1 MRVKYLLLGL
11 MALVLLSCEKMEN
24 IDIDGGTKPIVFN
37 VSVLDANG
45 VDLLNPE
52 NSNSIPYGGI
62 RALYK
67 GIEYQCQNDLSMF
80 HTKVC
85 SVDFFGLNVF
95 KYPDREMYRLQFGQF
110 DGTKSYSNEEVIIS
124 WGDGTY
130 DKIKFNRKYKS
141 KRNGES
147 ETSQEWFLNET
158 KVSGGLIKVVK

>member
-11 MALVLLSCEKMEN
+11 MAFVLLSCEKMEN
-24 IDIDGGTKPIVFN
+24 NDIDGGTKPIVFN
-37 VSVLDANG
+37 LNVLDANG

-52 NSNSIPYGGI
+52 NSNSIPYSGI

-67 GIEYQCQNDLSMF
+67 GAEYKCQNDLALF

-95 KYPDREMYRLQFGQF
+95 KYPDHETYRLQFGQF

-130 DKIKFNRKYKS
+130 DKLKFNREFRL

-147 ETSQEWFLNET
+147 EISQEWFLNGT
-158 KVSGGLIKVVK
+158 KVSDGLIKIVK